1 ARRTGAGIVGV
12 DVSDDMLE
20 IGRRRVKDAGLGG
33 RIELGA
39 ARAEELPFADG
50 AFDAVAFTYVLRY
63 VSDPGATVGELARVV
78 RPGGAMTGRDF
89 FVPSHRLLYAA
100 WLLYTRLVLPV

>member
-63 VSDPGATVGELARVV
+63 VSDPGASVGEIARVV
-78 RPGGAMTGRDF
+78 RPGGAVSGLDF
-89 FVPSHRLLYAA
+89 FVPTNRFVYAA
-100 WLLYTRLVLPV
+100 LWLSTGMVRR